1 MRSRRVVSSISKPS
15 SLWSCHCPSSSIYIL
30 QTSCVLSRSCLSMWD
45 LFQLKSLCQSARVC
59 WSRKKLQHTTR
70 SFWWVS
76 LYGVLTNPAHLCN
89 VRQTNTCMLLTKNP
103 SSCVLSHACF
113 SRTSFHLCLLQLY
126 VTSCVCLSKTPSN
139 WLSKEPLS
147 LHFRQKQRHTQRLLS
162 KCNIKNNIALLP
174 DICSYLSEYA
184 KKTQKWWTW
193 SIHHT
198 SQI

>member
-30 QTSCVLSRSCLSMWD
+30 QTSCVLYRSCLSMWD

-113 SRTSFHLCLLQLY
+113 SRTSFHLCLLQLN
-126 VTSCVCLSKTPSN
+126 VPSCVCLSKTPSIQ
-139 WLSKEPLS
+139 LSKNPQVSTSKNILKEILGNWMKIIWMDTIR
-147 LHFRQKQRHTQRLLS
+147 LHCTHIWT
-162 KCNIKNNIALLP
+162 
-174 DICSYLSEYA
+174 
-184 KKTQKWWTW
+184 TQK
-193 SIHHT
+193 
-198 SQI
+198 